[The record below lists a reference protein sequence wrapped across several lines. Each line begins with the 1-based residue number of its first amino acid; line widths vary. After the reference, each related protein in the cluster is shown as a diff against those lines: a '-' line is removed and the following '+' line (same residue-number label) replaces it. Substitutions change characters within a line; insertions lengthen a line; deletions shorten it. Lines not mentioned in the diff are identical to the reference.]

1 MLEKGATIIRFQYL
15 PLGEELKA
23 QTEISKKRYQKFE
36 DSSEF
41 DKKNH
46 KRKTSS

>member
-23 QTEISKKRYQKFE
+23 QTEISKKRY
-36 DSSEF
+36 
-41 DKKNH
+41 
-46 KRKTSS
+46 